1 MSRTIILA
9 ALLIATLS
17 VTACGGSGAQEGSS
31 ASSGGEQAADFS
43 VTTLDR
49 EGFSLADKR
58 GEVVALY
65 FMAAY

>member
-1 MSRTIILA
+1 MILA

-17 VTACGGSGAQEGSS
+17 LPACGGSGAQEGSS
-31 ASSGGEQAADFS
+31 ANSGGEEASDFS
-43 VTTLDR
+43 VTTLDGER
-49 EGFSLADKR
+49 FGLANKR

>member
-9 ALLIATLS
+9 ALLIATLW
-17 VTACGGSGAQEGSS
+17 VTACGGSGAQEE
-31 ASSGGEQAADFS
+31 SSGGEQAADFS
-43 VTTLDR
+43 VTTLDG

-58 GEVVALY
+58 GEVLALY

>member
-1 MSRTIILA
+1 MSRTILLA

-17 VTACGGSGAQEGSS
+17 VTACGGSGAQKGSS
-31 ASSGGEQAADFS
+31 ASSGGEQAADLS
-43 VTTLDR
+43 VTTFDG

>member
-1 MSRTIILA
+1 MLA

-17 VTACGGSGAQEGSS
+17 ITACGGSGTQGSS
-31 ASSGGEQAADFS
+31 ASSDGEEAADFN
-43 VTTLDR
+43 VATLDG
-49 EGFSLADKR
+49 EGFGLADKR

>member
-17 VTACGGSGAQEGSS
+17 VTACGGSGAQEGPS
-31 ASSGGEQAADFS
+31 ASSGGDQAADFS
-43 VTTLDR
+43 IATLDG
-49 EGFSLADKR
+49 EAFSLADKR

>member
-1 MSRTIILA
+1 MLA

-17 VTACGGSGAQEGSS
+17 ITACGGSGAREGAS
-31 ASSGGEQAADFS
+31 ASSGGEEAAVFG
-43 VTTLDR
+43 VTTLDG
-49 EGFSLADKR
+49 EGFNLAEKR

>member
-1 MSRTIILA
+1 LSRTIILA

-17 VTACGGSGAQEGSS
+17 VTSCGGSGAQEGPG

-43 VTTLDR
+43 VTTLDG